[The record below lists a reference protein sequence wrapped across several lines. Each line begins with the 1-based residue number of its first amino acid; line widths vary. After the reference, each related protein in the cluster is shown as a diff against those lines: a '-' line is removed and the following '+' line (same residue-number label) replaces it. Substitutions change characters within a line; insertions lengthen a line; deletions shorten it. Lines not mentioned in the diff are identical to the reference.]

1 MPGANAADLLTRDF
15 ALAEAAVREAGAL
28 AHAYFHSRARSW
40 NKADSSPVSEADHA
54 VDCLLHDRLM
64 AHRPSYGWLS
74 EERPDDLVRL
84 GRERVWIVDPIDGTR
99 AFLRG
104 RPHWVISVALA
115 YSGKPEFGILFN
127 PIRGEFFAAIRGRGA
142 TMNEAPISA
151 SSRSRLEGCRMLAT
165 PRRLAPEHW
174 HRPWPQMQVS
184 RLSSFAYQVAL
195 VASDR
200 ADATIAF
207 NRIHQWDLAA
217 ADAILTEAGGRMTTP
232 DAGAIVYNAREP
244 GYPGAVV
251 AGPALHP
258 RLIDFMA
265 GNRQNEPLSG
275 HGGGGGAPAP
285 ANRERRP

>member
-1 MPGANAADLLTRDF
+1 LPGADAAGRLARDF

-28 AHAYFHSRARSW
+28 AHAYFHGRANSW
-40 NKADSSPVSEADHA
+40 NKADSSPVSEADYA
-54 VDCLLHDRLM
+54 VDRLLHDRLM

-74 EERPDDLVRL
+74 EERPDDLARL
-84 GRERVWIVDPIDGTR
+84 GCERVWIVDPIDGTR

-115 YSGKPEFGILFN
+115 SSGTPEFGILFN

-142 TMNEAPISA
+142 TMNGAPISA
-151 SSRSRLEGCRMLAT
+151 SPRNRLEGCRMLAT
-165 PRRLAPEHW
+165 PSRLAPERW
-174 HRPWPQMQVS
+174 RRPWPRMEVS

-217 ADAILTEAGGRMTTP
+217 ADAILAEAGGRMTTH
-232 DAGAIVYNAREP
+232 DAGVFVYNTSEP
-244 GYPGAVV
+244 RYPGAVV
-251 AGPALHP
+251 AGAALHP
-258 RLIDFMA
+258 LLIDFMA
-265 GNRQNEPLSG
+265 GNRQNEPSNG
-275 HGGGGGAPAP
+275 PGRAGGEPAP
-285 ANRERRP
+285 ANRERR